1 MPSTVDVMLT
11 TALYTD
17 EIASLAVSDFTDDTA
32 AAVVVS
38 TPSYTLPL
46 FPLAALAMPY
56 PAPSPVPSPRLHTR
70 QTATTFPKVIPF
82 FFDFTFTS

>member
-1 MPSTVDVMLT
+1 MLT

-56 PAPSPVPSPRLHTR
+56 PAQVPFRVRDCIQDRRLRPSEGHSL
-70 QTATTFPKVIPF
+70 FL
-82 FFDFTFTS
+82 